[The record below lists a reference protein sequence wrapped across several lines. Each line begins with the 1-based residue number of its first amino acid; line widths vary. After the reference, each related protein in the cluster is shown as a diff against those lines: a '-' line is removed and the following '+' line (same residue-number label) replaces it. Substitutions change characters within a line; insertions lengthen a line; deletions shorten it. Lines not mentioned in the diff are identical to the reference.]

1 MAPVP
6 NELLIKLRDTFRDN
20 FKLNELADLC
30 LELGVEYESLSGN
43 TINEK
48 SRELATYLGRRSLI
62 PKLAEV
68 GPKSRP
74 DIDWQAVL
82 APYGF
87 GPPVDPDP
95 VAPAPTRVNEEDLGR
110 LRPILAD
117 YSEFDTP
124 GSRRDMLAMAGVL
137 QYLDVDLNGSARRV
151 AGAVLLRLNERGQVA
166 DGVLALGRLLQYLL
180 DDDTLPQSARDTI
193 TAISARYSL
202 L

>member
-6 NELLIKLRDTFRDN
+6 NELLIALRDTFREN

-30 LELGVEYESLSGN
+30 LELGVEYESLPGS

-87 GPPVDPDP
+87 GASVDPGP
-95 VAPAPTRVNEEDLGR
+95 LAPAAARVNEEDLGR
-110 LRPILAD
+110 LRPILAG

-124 GSRRDMLAMAGVL
+124 GSRRDMLSMAGVL
-137 QYLDVDLNGSARRV
+137 QYLDVDLNGSPRRV
-151 AGAVLLRLNERGQVA
+151 AGAVLLRLNERGKVA
-166 DGVLALGRLLQYLL
+166 DGELALGRLLRYLL
-180 DDDTLPQSARDTI
+180 DDDTLPQTDREVI
-193 TAISARYSL
+193 NQIGARYSL
-202 L
+202 V